1 MESLDVLVL
10 AGIVMT
16 AVALLRVLDN
26 FRVIEPRDLLL
37 DVCGIDCGRDE

>member
-1 MESLDVLVL
+1 MEGLDVLVL

-16 AVALLRVLDN
+16 AVALLRVLNDH
-26 FRVIEPRDLLL
+26 RVIQPRDLLL